1 MREGESKNAE
11 MREKIFDI
19 RKLFSAKVFSNGE
32 KCCIIEA
39 VSILVY
45 RKENLTWGKS
55 LPFQIRKAG

>member
-1 MREGESKNAE
+1 MLKGAK
-11 MREKIFDI
+11 KIFDI